1 MSISNQRIRRGH
13 IKPDDAAVCHGDGKS
28 LPVRPGSALAPPDR
42 GPDAPT
48 DWIDNS
54 PALPLLLLS
63 HEHSVHSHEIT
74 RWLGSPGDAPGD
86 HDPLLEQAVALLPVD
101 EPFPVSFLQ
110 RRFRIGHSQAEQ
122 LHRAVM
128 RRRSPP
134 PAESSDDRG

>member
-1 MSISNQRIRRGH
+1 MSISNQRSRLGH
-13 IKPDDAAVCHGDGKS
+13 IKPDGAMVCHGDGKS

-54 PALPLLLLS
+54 PALPLLHS
-63 HEHSVHSHEIT
+63 HEHSLHSQEIT
-74 RWLGSPGDAPGD
+74 RWSGSLGDAPGD

-110 RRFRIGHSQAEQ
+110 RRFRIGHSQALQ
-122 LHRAVM
+122 LHGAVT
-128 RRRSPP
+128 RQRPLPPVLSP
-134 PAESSDDRG
+134 DKWG